1 MSLPPDLSSLVD
13 HGSTA
18 IAVLISTR
26 TDDPSCH
33 PAVSQ
38 AAAAQVSQLVHLQCS
53 IAFHAPYLQLI
64 DRLIPA
70 MPHPSLDSFF
80 FWNSGSE
87 AVEAA
92 MKLARKATGRTN
104 LITFQGAYHGR
115 TYGSGAMT
123 RSKTIYTQG
132 TGPLLVSPVAGWFDA
147 G

>member
-1 MSLPPDLSSLVD
+1 
-13 HGSTA
+13 
-18 IAVLISTR
+18 
-26 TDDPSCH
+26 
-33 PAVSQ
+33 
-38 AAAAQVSQLVHLQCS
+38 
-53 IAFHAPYLQLI
+53 
-64 DRLIPA
+64 

-80 FWNSGSE
+80 FWNSGTE

-132 TGPLLVSPVAGWFDA
+132 TGPLLVCPLSLINMKWKLITGLDLLYRLPILALSRCSAGYIRRGNCPNGIIPTRHDTTTTSQPQRGSSHNHRTSPR
-147 G
+147 